1 MVNWHSYWILIFY
14 LTKLQLTEINME
26 NADINRE
33 TSYINFKIGKE
44 HFAISVY
51 KVLEII
57 QFEHITEIPNSS
69 DFIRGVINFRGGIVP
84 VIDMHKRFNLEK
96 PEHESRMVVV
106 VNMQN
111 MENNVTIGLLVDRVV
126 NVIEFNYKSIRAV
139 PDLGIRYNPEFLE
152 GFVEIKD
159 QFIMIM
165 NVDRVLKVSEL
176 SAVEEEV
183 RIA

>member
-1 MVNWHSYWILIFY
+1 
-14 LTKLQLTEINME
+14 ME
-26 NADINRE
+26 NSDINRE

-44 HFAISVY
+44 SFAISVY

-57 QFEHITEIPNSS
+57 QLEQITQIPNSS
-69 DFIRGVINFRGGIVP
+69 DFIRGVISFRGGIVP

-96 PEHESRMVVV
+96 PDNECSMVVV
-106 VNMQN
+106 VDMLN
-111 MENNVTIGLLVDRVV
+111 MEKNVTMGLLVDRVV

-152 GFVEIKD
+152 GFVEIKGK
-159 QFIMIM
+159 FIMIM
-165 NVDRVLKVSEL
+165 NVDRVLSLSEL
-176 SAVEEEV
+176 SAVDEEV